1 MTNNRVVLVA
11 AIVAALLTYGG
22 LVGGEALLTSGFAES
37 TADEAVVEGT
47 TIHLD
52 RSGRPTAVG
61 EVRNRF
67 DGPITNVTVTVQFF
81 HDDELVD
88 EQTGRT
94 LQETIPAGEPA
105 PFDIHMNGE
114 QEVDEIVTSVSF
126 DRGGD
131 RTTGLELTG
140 KRVVREG
147 QDQVDVAGTVTN
159 VGDEP
164 LVLAQVVGTF
174 YDDKESVIGART
186 TRPDRRLEPGE
197 SITVRISFRTL
208 GDVPSYAREFN
219 SFRLSVVAENPE

>member
-11 AIVAALLTYGG
+11 AIVAGLLTYGG
-22 LVGGEALLTSGFAES
+22 LVGGEALLTSGFTES

-67 DGPITNVTVTVQFF
+67 AGPITNVSVTVQFF
-81 HDDELVD
+81 NDDELV
-88 EQTGRT
+88 EEKTGTT

-114 QEVDEIVTSVSF
+114 QAVDEVETTVSF
-126 DRGGD
+126 DRGGE

-140 KRVVREG
+140 RRIVREG

-164 LVLAQVVGTF
+164 LVLSQVIGTF
-174 YDDKESVIGART
+174 YDDKQAVIGART
-186 TRPDRRLEPGE
+186 TRPDRRLEPDE
-197 SITVRISFRTL
+197 SITVRLSFRTL
-208 GDVPSYAREFN
+208 GDIPSYAREFD
-219 SFRLSVVAENPE
+219 SFRLSIVAERPE

>member
-11 AIVAALLTYGG
+11 AIVAALVTYGG

-37 TADEAVVEGT
+37 TDEAVVEGT
-47 TIHLD
+47 TLHLD

-67 DGPITNVTVTVQFF
+67 GEPITNVTVTVQFF
-81 HDDELVD
+81 NDDELV
-88 EQTGRT
+88 EERTGGT
-94 LQETIPAGEPA
+94 LQETIPAGQAA
-105 PFDIHMNGE
+105 PFDIHMTGE
-114 QEVDEIVTSVSF
+114 QEVDEVVTSVSF

-174 YDDKESVIGART
+174 YDDERAVIGART
-186 TRPDRRLEPGE
+186 TRPDRRLEPEE

-208 GDVPSYAREFN
+208 GDVPSYAREFD
-219 SFRLSVVAENPE
+219 SFDLSIVAEESE